1 MTELKTPYEIAAG
14 VFWYN
19 VGLAISFFT
28 LRNLFYFLLFIEV
41 TVISAVVVVAL
52 VVATSAWLQRVFGKG
67 F

>member
-1 MTELKTPYEIAAG
+1 MAELKPAYVVVAG

-28 LRNLFYFLLFIEV
+28 ARTLFNFLLFMEV
-41 TVISAVVVVAL
+41 IVVGSIVLFAL
-52 VVATSAWLQRVFGKG
+52 VVFTSAWLQRVFGKG